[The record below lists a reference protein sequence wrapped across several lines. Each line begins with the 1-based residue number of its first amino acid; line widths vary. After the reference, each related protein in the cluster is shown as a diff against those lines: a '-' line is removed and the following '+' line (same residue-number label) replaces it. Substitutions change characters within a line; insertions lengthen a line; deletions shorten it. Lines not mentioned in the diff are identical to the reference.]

1 MSHIEHSVTGLKY
14 VMCDWSRCWY
24 CNINRNIYYKN
35 KFSGYNHNLS
45 RRCYIFKAITIIET
59 MRVSNSAGQF
69 NKLIF
74 KNEFDKMQ
82 NGLRIIN
89 CNASDENGIS

>member
-1 MSHIEHSVTGLKY
+1 
-14 VMCDWSRCWY
+14 
-24 CNINRNIYYKN
+24 
-35 KFSGYNHNLS
+35 
-45 RRCYIFKAITIIET
+45 